1 MGRWSWDIRGWKE
14 AESRPRSWRLRMSTY
29 TSEPGTR
36 LAGRYRLVDQVAT
49 GNGWTM
55 WKAIDETLAR
65 PVSVLTF
72 APGFPR
78 VRQVVTA
85 ARAASRL
92 SDPRMAQ
99 VFDVEDAGGQPYIVL
114 EWVGGDSLTD
124 LLDSGPLDPALAC
137 TLASDVARAISGA
150 HALGQAHLRLTP
162 EALRWTRGS
171 GIKIT
176 GLGIDAALAGD
187 GLTGAAAYD
196 PAMADT
202 IAIAAL
208 LYAALTGYWPG
219 EEPTRLPAAP
229 LSDGMVCTP
238 RQVSAD
244 VSTALDS
251 VIVRA
256 LLQRPTRQGPPIQSP
271 GDLAEAISLVAPPA
285 PLPEPAPAPPGYGG
299 RGGYGGYGPDPDAW
313 GPSERGPGGTAPYQ
327 PPSGAFP
334 AASGYGGSQYP
345 GGQYPGTQYTGTQ
358 YAAPDQGRRR
368 GGASRA
374 VLASVIVVVLA
385 VIAVAV
391 WMVGFRHGG
400 TPSASSSTQP
410 PASSSASASG
420 TVLTPVSDSTFNIY
434 GSPPGN
440 TENPSTAPYAIDGSP
455 TTDWSTS
462 FYLDNPHFGGLNKPG
477 TGLLIDMGKE
487 VRLSQVQVL
496 FSANG
501 PTTAEIYLGNSAA
514 MSKTALSDFTLVS
527 PPVSASGDHKFPV
540 SSQATGRYV
549 LIWLTSLPQLP
560 KAPAGAPAGH
570 TYFEGQIYNVV
581 VRGSAV
587 SGSS

>member
-1 MGRWSWDIRGWKE
+1 
-14 AESRPRSWRLRMSTY
+14 MSTY

-36 LAGRYRLVDQVAT
+36 LAGRYRLVDQVTA
-49 GNGWTM
+49 GNGWIL

-72 APGFPR
+72 AAGFPR
-78 VRQVVTA
+78 IREVMTA

-124 LLDSGPLDPALAC
+124 LLDSGPLDPALSC
-137 TLASDVARAISGA
+137 SLVFDVARAISGA

-162 EALRWTRGS
+162 DTLRWTRGS

-187 GLTGAAAYD
+187 SLTSAAACD
-196 PAMADT
+196 PAMTDT
-202 IAIAAL
+202 IAIAGL

-229 LSDGMVCTP
+229 FSDGLVCTP

-244 VSTALDS
+244 VSSALDS
-251 VIVRA
+251 LITRV

-271 GDLAEAISLVAPPA
+271 GEFADALAVVAPPA
-285 PLPEPAPAPPGYGG
+285 PLPEPAPPAPPGYGG
-299 RGGYGGYGPDPDAW
+299 RGGYGGYGPDPNDPGTWAQ
-313 GPSERGPGGTAPYQ
+313 PDRGPGGTAPYQ
-327 PPSGAFP
+327 PPS

-345 GGQYPGTQYTGTQ
+345 GAQYTGAQ
-358 YAAPDQGRRR
+358 YAAPNQGRRR
-368 GGASRA
+368 ADGANRVVLAA
-374 VLASVIVVVLA
+374 VLVVVLA

-391 WMVGFRHGG
+391 WMLGFRKPG
-400 TPSASSSTQP
+400 TPTAGSSTQP
-410 PASSSASASG
+410 PSSSSASAAG
-420 TVLTPVSDSTFNIY
+420 AVLTPVSDSTFNIY
-434 GSPPGN
+434 GSPAGN
-440 TENPSTAPYAIDGSP
+440 TENQSTAPNAIDGSMS
-455 TTDWSTS
+455 TAWSTS
-462 FYLDNPHFGGLNKPG
+462 YYFDHANLGGLKPG
-477 TGLLIDMGKE
+477 TGLLLDMGKE
-487 VRLSQVQVL
+487 VRLSQVEVL
-496 FSANG
+496 FSAQG
-501 PTTAEIYLGNSAA
+501 PTTAQIYLGNSAA

-527 PPVSASGDHKFPV
+527 PSASASGDHKFPV

-549 LIWLTSLPQLP
+549 LIWLTSLPQLTKTP
-560 KAPAGAPAGH
+560 SGMSSAH

-581 VRGSAV
+581 IRGSAA